1 MVSTVNMTV
10 QIGSLKMRN
19 PVTTGSGTFGFG
31 SETKDLVPLDRL
43 GAVTV
48 KPQHVSDG
56 WVTRRSAS
64 LKPHRESSMLSGCKT
79 AASMTTSPIRLRICV
94 ASIAR
99 LSSMSLAKTPMTLRM
114 WLSA

>member
-1 MVSTVNMTV
+1 MVNAVNMTV

-48 KPQHVSDG
+48 KATTRERRLGNPPQRIVE
-56 WVTRRSAS
+56 TAS
-64 LKPHRESSMLSGCKT
+64 GILNAIGLQNGG
-79 AASMTTSPIRLRICV
+79 IDD
-94 ASIAR
+94 
-99 LSSMSLAKTPMTLRM
+99 
-114 WLSA
+114 